1 MGGAGLE
8 TDGASGPGSPE
19 PTPGRPR
26 PSPSKPLASATILD
40 RYASWAPSAQA
51 MVDIFKDEWSSAL
64 PDELG
69 VETGTAGLFEDPR
82 IRWVLEQ
89 LGSVE
94 GASAL
99 ELGPLEGGHT
109 FMLCRAGAHVDA
121 VEANS
126 RAFLKCLIAKELL
139 SITGARFLYGDFVE
153 FLKAHTTTRWDF
165 VLASG
170 VLYHMLNPFELLTLM
185 AGVTDRVA
193 IWTHYFDKAIL
204 MNSAMARQFA
214 APAAPIRV
222 GDNEYILHKR
232 EYAEALEW
240 SGFCG
245 GPAMSANWIESAHLM
260 HCLEQL
266 GFSRIDVAFDEP
278 HHQNGPSLLLFAQ
291 RLVSPRRLLPVP
303 EPRGRRS

>member
-1 MGGAGLE
+1 MSGAALE

-19 PTPGRPR
+19 PTRGRLR
-26 PSPSKPLASATILD
+26 PSSSEPLASSTVLD

-51 MVDIFKDEWSSAL
+51 TVDIFKDQWSSAL
-64 PDELG
+64 PHELG

-170 VLYHMLNPFELLTLM
+170 VLYHTLDPFELLTLV

-193 IWTHYFDKAIL
+193 IWTHYFDEAIL

-222 GDNEYILHKR
+222 EDNEYILHKR

-245 GPAMSANWIESAHLM
+245 GPAMSANWIERAHLM

-291 RLVSPRRLLPVP
+291 RLGSPRR
-303 EPRGRRS
+303 